1 MNKDTLEDYMSMTV
15 DNRTLTEQDL
25 DDQLNADP
33 QSDGITTR
41 GRTARDGQGNLQ
53 VNIND
58 AMAQAFRNTLSDID
72 RQEKVDTAV
81 KAAAHGVKILAPIL
95 QAVSKHG
102 ATPEQ
107 ANKIMN
113 KVLMRANIDTKLIL
127 NAYHL
132 NDGEAP
138 PWLAATISGQLVKII
153 TNSLEQGNTAI
164 LDKPDNT
171 YIQPLIT
178 FMNEA
183 AAIGSISHPSSSP
196 QNEITS
202 ALMLATCAVMAEYQ
216 CFNYFHSDAAKM
228 ASEISTYF
236 NDRVIRGTVDD
247 LTARY
252 ALNPNEQSYFA
263 KTLLASA
270 ADLMAE
276 QWKESIEDTVAQ
288 IKELPEQTRRSIA
301 ANGYPLEH
309 IIEKF
314 EKIYLGLELSID
326 SAIRTMNPAREQNR
340 QNNKNAP
347 GQGFAQN

>member
-1 MNKDTLEDYMSMTV
+1 MTKDTLEDYMKMTV
-15 DNRTLTEQDL
+15 DNRTLTEKDL
-25 DDQLNADP
+25 DDQLNAEDS
-33 QSDGITTR
+33 SDALTTR
-41 GRTARDGQGNLQ
+41 GRTTRDSNGNLK
-53 VNIND
+53 VNID
-58 AMAQAFRNTLSDID
+58 DVMLQAFRNTESEIH

-95 QAVSKHG
+95 QAVSRHG

-113 KVLMRANIDTKLIL
+113 KVLMRASIDTQTIL
-127 NAYHL
+127 KAYNL

-138 PWLAATISGQLVKII
+138 AWLAATVSGQLVKII

-178 FMNEA
+178 FMNDA
-183 AAIGSISHPSSSP
+183 ADIGAISYPSSSP

-228 ASEISTYF
+228 ALEISTYF
-236 NDRVIRGTVDD
+236 NDRIIRGTVDD
-247 LTARY
+247 LTDRY
-252 ALNPNEQSYFA
+252 ALNPSEQSYFA

-276 QWKESIEDTVAQ
+276 QWKESIESTVAQ

-340 QNNKNAP
+340 QQNQQTP